1 MNKTMTALL
10 ALAMVIAA
18 TVTRGSAQA
27 AGSGEEKGST
37 TQRNGR
43 ALPSCTQPISGIGV
57 PNAPHGLFVPL
68 FPNSRMNAEANRY
81 LLHNPVVCG
90 ANFYVVWSQ
99 SDKGPGANPR
109 YDFNYVDDQMAPWI
123 AAGKPVNLIVWAT
136 SYTAKERD
144 TPDYVLSKAP
154 TVECSKFGRVP
165 IFWNKAFVDN
175 YQAFMSAV
183 VQRYGNNAAIGYIRF
198 GIGAGGETFPAC
210 MFELRRHGMSDRVW
224 REYVLDMLDYEK
236 SLNSPKLLMVGVN
249 AYGNPA
255 DVSLPQAIAARAA
268 ENGIA
273 IGSQGLQ
280 TADLQADASGSPCTV
295 DWCRIFRQY
304 RGKVPLELQSVGP
317 SHPDGSGPGSLVD
330 LLPFGLRNHAQIF
343 EILLPDWLIAYDPNF
358 PGFNEHHVAYQH
370 AFEAAANVL
379 GGH

>member
-1 MNKTMTALL
+1 M
-10 ALAMVIAA
+10 
-18 TVTRGSAQA
+18 
-27 AGSGEEKGST
+27 
-37 TQRNGR
+37 
-43 ALPSCTQPISGIGV
+43 

-68 FPNSRMNAEANRY
+68 FPNSPRNAEANKY

-109 YDFNYVDDQMAPWI
+109 YDFDYVDDQMAPWI
-123 AAGKPVNLIVWAT
+123 AAGKQVNLIVWAT
-136 SYTAKERD
+136 SYAASQRD

-154 TVECSKFGRVP
+154 TVECPKFGKVP

-183 VQRYGNNAAIGYIRF
+183 IQRYRTNAAIGYIRF
-198 GIGAGGETFPAC
+198 GLGAGGETFPAC

-224 REYVLDMLDYEK
+224 REYILSMLDYER
-236 SLNSPKLLMVGVN
+236 SLESPKLLMVGVN
-249 AYGNPA
+249 AYGNPP
-255 DVSLPQAIAARAA
+255 DMSLPGAMAARAA
-268 ENGIA
+268 EDGIA

-280 TADLQADASGSPCTV
+280 AADIQADASGSPCTV
-295 DWCRIFRQY
+295 NWCGIFRQY
-304 RGKVPLELQSVGP
+304 RGKVPLELQSVAP

-343 EILLPDWLIAYDPNF
+343 EILLPDWLIAYDPSF
-358 PGFNEHHVAYQH
+358 PGFDEHHVAYQH